1 MGQTARRQ
9 TGKNATGEET
19 MGNTVIR
26 SVGIAGL
33 AIALG
38 LGIHTAVRADDNAAW
53 DGIRTDTFGTREIA
67 DGAGKIAL
75 EAPIRAEDASTVPL
89 TVRLPAEFAKD
100 VKSLTLVVDKNPSP
114 VVATF
119 TYGDAAG
126 TGERILATR
135 VRIDQYSNVR
145 AIAET
150 ADGKLYMTSKFVKA
164 SGGCSAPASKDSEEA
179 AKTLGKMQVKTAVKA
194 PGDASIQE
202 AQVMIKHPNNSGL
215 QMDQLTGLY
224 TPAHFVDKIEV
235 RTGQKLVFSMT
246 GGISISE
253 NPNFRFSY
261 QGNPSDV
268 MDVHAEDS
276 KGNVFTGHSAPSQS

>member
-1 MGQTARRQ
+1 MHLSIRTAFS
-9 TGKNATGEET
+9 A
-19 MGNTVIR
+19 
-26 SVGIAGL
+26 L
-33 AIALG
+33 FAIGLG
-38 LGIHTAVRADDNAAW
+38 LSLQASAYAADASDNAAW
-53 DGIRTDTFGTREIA
+53 SGIKDGVFGTREIL
-67 DGAGKIAL
+67 DGTGKITL
-75 EAPIRAEDASTVPL
+75 EAPSRAEDAATVPIS
-89 TVRLPAEFAKD
+89 VRLPAEFAKD
-100 VKSLTLVVDKNPSP
+100 VKALTLIIDQNPSP

-126 TGERILATR
+126 SGERVLATR

-150 ADGKLYMTSKFVKA
+150 ADGQLYMTYRFVKA
-164 SGGCSAPASKDSEEA
+164 SGGCSAPASKDAEEA
-179 AKTLGKMQVKTAVKA
+179 AKSMGKMQVKTALKDPENTA
-194 PGDASIQE
+194 LQE

-224 TPAHFVDKIEV
+224 TPPHFVDKIEV
-235 RTGQKLVFSMT
+235 RTGDKLVFAMS

-253 NPNFRFSY
+253 NPNLRFSY

-268 MDVHAEDS
+268 MSVHAEDS

>member
-26 SVGIAGL
+26 SVAIAGL

-179 AKTLGKMQVKTAVKA
+179 AKTLGKMQVKTAVKD

-235 RTGQKLVFSMT
+235 RTGQKLIFSMT

-261 QGNPSDV
+261 QGNSSDV

-276 KGNVFTGHSAPSQS
+276 KGNVFTGKSTPSQS